1 VSVAPGDGEGTVRG
15 AAPGADGGM
24 VASTVP
30 GGGAGASTVPGGGTA
45 ASTSRGGGTGTSAAS
60 GARLARRLGTKDAV
74 VVGLGAML
82 GAGIFSAP
90 APAARAAGVWLPLA
104 VLLAGAVAWC
114 NATSTARLAAVFPQS
129 GGTYV
134 YAGRLLGRSW
144 GHLAGWGFVV
154 GKTAS
159 CAAMALTVGAYA
171 WPAQPR
177 LAGTLALA
185 VAVALGTGGVQRGAR
200 LTRVLLALTL
210 AVLVVVV
217 AAAVTGLPPAPDPG
231 VAVGGLAGVPAAAGL
246 MFFAF
251 AGYARLATLG
261 EEVRDP
267 GRTIPRAVGLA
278 LLAAILIY
286 LAVTVS
292 ALSALGPHGLAA
304 SASPLAS
311 VVSARGWDGVLPL
324 VRTGAVAAAGGA
336 LLSLLLG
343 VSRTAFAMASDGYLP
358 SGLAAV
364 RRGVPHRA
372 ELAVAVVVL
381 ALVWTVD
388 LRGAIGFSSLAVLV
402 YYLLANLSA
411 RRLGAG
417 QRRPP
422 GWLTA
427 AGAAGCTLLALT
439 LPAASVLA
447 GLGVLAVGVV
457 IRLGIDRRRSSS
469 RPLQVR

>member
-1 VSVAPGDGEGTVRG
+1 
-15 AAPGADGGM
+15 M
-24 VASTVP
+24 
-30 GGGAGASTVPGGGTA
+30 
-45 ASTSRGGGTGTSAAS
+45 STSTDG
-60 GARLARRLGTKDAV
+60 RLLRRLGTGDAV

-90 APAARAAGVWLPLA
+90 APAARAAGAWLPVA
-104 VLLAGAVAWC
+104 VLLAGVVAWC

-134 YAGRLLGRSW
+134 YAGRLLGPAW
-144 GHLAGWGFVV
+144 GHLAGWGFVA

-177 LAGTLALA
+177 IAGTIGLG
-185 VAVALGTGGVQRGAR
+185 VAVSLGTGGVQRGAR
-200 LTRVLLALTL
+200 LTRVLLAVTL
-210 AVLVVVV
+210 AVLLLVI
-217 AAAVTGLPPAPDPG
+217 AAAVTGSPTTAAAEGAVVGG
-231 VAVGGLAGVPAAAGL
+231 VAGIPTAAGL

-267 GRTIPRAVGLA
+267 ERTIPRAVGLA
-278 LLAAILIY
+278 LLGAVLVY

-292 ALSALGPHGLAA
+292 ALVSLGPERLAS
-304 SASPLAS
+304 SASPLAT
-311 VVSARGWDGVLPL
+311 VVAARGWDAVLPV
-324 VRTGAVAAAGGA
+324 VRVGAVAAAGGA

-343 VSRTAFAMASDGYLP
+343 VSRTAFAMARDGYLP
-358 SGLAAV
+358 SGLSSV

-388 LRGAIGFSSLAVLV
+388 LRGAIGFSSLAVLA

-411 RRLGAG
+411 RRLAAD
-417 QRRPP
+417 RPRPP
-422 GWLTA
+422 GWVTG

-439 LPAASVLA
+439 LPPASVVSGLVVLVA
-447 GLGVLAVGVV
+447 GAVV
-457 IRLGIDRRRSSS
+457 RLVIDRRRRERSSG
-469 RPLQVR
+469 RVP

>member
-1 VSVAPGDGEGTVRG
+1 MS
-15 AAPGADGGM
+15 
-24 VASTVP
+24 
-30 GGGAGASTVPGGGTA
+30 TA
-45 ASTSRGGGTGTSAAS
+45 A
-60 GARLARRLGTKDAV
+60 GARLVRRLGTTDAV
-74 VVGLGAML
+74 IVGLGAML

-90 APAARAAGVWLPLA
+90 EPAARAAGGWLPLA
-104 VLLAGAVAWC
+104 VLLAGIVAWC
-114 NATSTARLAAVFPQS
+114 NATSTARLAAMFPES

-134 YAGRLLGRSW
+134 YAGRLLGRPW
-144 GHLAGWGFVV
+144 GHLAGWGFVA

-159 CAAMALTVGAYA
+159 CAAMVLTVGAYA

-185 VAVALGTGGVQRGAR
+185 VTVALGTGGLQRGAR
-200 LTRVLLALTL
+200 LTRVLLGITL
-210 AVLVVVV
+210 VVLVVVV
-217 AAAVTGLPPAPDPG
+217 LAGVTGSPTAADLRG
-231 VAVGGLAGVPAAAGL
+231 VEVGGLAGVPTAAGL

-267 GRTIPRAVGLA
+267 ARTIPRAVAIA
-278 LLAAILIY
+278 LLIAVVAY

-292 ALSALGPHGLAA
+292 ALVALGPGRLAA

-311 VVSARGWDGVLPL
+311 VVSARGWGVALPL
-324 VRTGAVAAAGGA
+324 VRVGAVAASGGA
-336 LLSLLLG
+336 LLSVLLG
-343 VSRTAFAMASDGYLP
+343 VSRTVFAMAGDGYLP
-358 SGLAAV
+358 GSLSAV

-381 ALVWTVD
+381 VLVWTLD

-411 RRLGAG
+411 RRLGPE

-422 GWLTA
+422 AWLTV
-427 AGAAGCTLLALT
+427 AGAAGCSLLALT
-439 LPAASVLA
+439 LPPASVISGLA
-447 GLGVLAVGVV
+447 VLGVGAVVRVV
-457 IRLGIDRRRSSS
+457 VDRHRPASPAG
-469 RPLQVR
+469 PLQ

>member
-1 VSVAPGDGEGTVRG
+1 MSAPGDT
-15 AAPGADGGM
+15 
-24 VASTVP
+24 
-30 GGGAGASTVPGGGTA
+30 
-45 ASTSRGGGTGTSAAS
+45 
-60 GARLARRLGTKDAV
+60 RLVRRLGTRDAV

-90 APAARAAGVWLPLA
+90 GPAAHAAGSWLPLA
-104 VLLAGAVAWC
+104 VLLAGFVAWC
-114 NATSTARLAAVFPQS
+114 NATSTARLAAVFPRS

-134 YAGRLLGRSW
+134 YAGRLLGPTW

-177 LAGTLALA
+177 LAGTIALV
-185 VAVALGTGGVQRGAR
+185 VAVVLGTGGVQRGAR
-200 LTRVLLALTL
+200 LTRLLLVVTLVVLL
-210 AVLVVVV
+210 VVV
-217 AAAVTGLPPAPDPG
+217 AAAVTGSPAPASEADVG
-231 VAVGGLAGVPAAAGL
+231 VGGPWGIPTAAGL

-261 EEVRDP
+261 EEVREP
-267 GRTIPRAVGLA
+267 ARTIPRAVGIA
-278 LLAAILIY
+278 LLIAVLIY

-292 ALSALGPHGLAA
+292 ALVALGPAGLAG
-304 SASPLAS
+304 STSPLAS
-311 VVSARGWDGVLPL
+311 VVSRRGWDAVLPL
-324 VRTGAVAAAGGA
+324 VRAGAVAASGGA

-343 VSRTAFAMASDGYLP
+343 VSRTAFAMSSDGYLP
-358 SGLAAV
+358 RRLAVV

-411 RRLGAG
+411 RRLAPD

-422 GWLTA
+422 GWLTG
-427 AGAAGCTLLALT
+427 AGAAGCALLALT
-439 LPAASVLA
+439 LPRASVAA
-447 GLGVLAVGVV
+447 GLAVLAVGAVV
-457 IRLGIDRRRSSS
+457 RVVLDRRRPAS
-469 RPLQVR
+469 

>member
-1 VSVAPGDGEGTVRG
+1 VSGPAGT
-15 AAPGADGGM
+15 
-24 VASTVP
+24 
-30 GGGAGASTVPGGGTA
+30 
-45 ASTSRGGGTGTSAAS
+45 
-60 GARLARRLGTKDAV
+60 RLARRLNTPDAV
-74 VVGLGAML
+74 IIGLGAML

-90 APAARAAGVWLPLA
+90 APAARAAGAWLPVA
-104 VLLAGAVAWC
+104 VVLAGFVAWC
-114 NATSTARLAAVFPQS
+114 NATSTARLAAVFPES

-134 YAGRLLGRSW
+134 YAGRLLGHSW

-171 WPAQPR
+171 WPAEPR
-177 LAGTLALA
+177 IAGTIAL
-185 VAVALGTGGVQRGAR
+185 VVTVALGTGGVQRGAR

-210 AVLVVVV
+210 AVLLVVV
-217 AAAVTGLPPAPDPG
+217 AAALTGSSAASDARA
-231 VAVGGLAGVPAAAGL
+231 VVGGPIGIPTAAGL

-251 AGYARLATLG
+251 AGYARVATLG

-267 GRTIPRAVGLA
+267 ARTIPRAVAVA
-278 LLAAILIY
+278 LVTAVLVY

-292 ALSALGPHGLAA
+292 ALVALGPNRLAA

-311 VVSARGWDGVLPL
+311 VVSARGWDGALSL
-324 VRTGAVAAAGGA
+324 VRAGAVAAAGGA

-343 VSRTAFAMASDGYLP
+343 VSRTAFAMARDGYLP
-358 SGLAAV
+358 AGLRAV

-372 ELAVAVVVL
+372 EAAVAVVVL
-381 ALVWTVD
+381 ALVWTLD

-411 RRLGAG
+411 RRLADE

-422 GWLTA
+422 RWLTS
-427 AGAAGCTLLALT
+427 AGVAGCALLALT
-439 LPAASVLA
+439 LPPASVIA
-447 GLGVLAVGVV
+447 GLAVLGVGAV
-457 IRLGIDRRRSSS
+457 IRVVVDRRRSAS
-469 RPLQVR
+469 PPVRVP

>member
-1 VSVAPGDGEGTVRG
+1 VSGPAE
-15 AAPGADGGM
+15 
-24 VASTVP
+24 
-30 GGGAGASTVPGGGTA
+30 
-45 ASTSRGGGTGTSAAS
+45 
-60 GARLARRLGTKDAV
+60 ARLVRRLGTTDAV

-90 APAARAAGVWLPLA
+90 APAARAAGAWLPLA
-104 VLLAGAVAWC
+104 VLLAGFVAWC
-114 NATSTARLAAVFPQS
+114 NATSTARLAAVFPES

-134 YAGRLLGRSW
+134 YAGRLLGRGW

-177 LAGTLALA
+177 IAGTVALV

-210 AVLVVVV
+210 AVLLVVV
-217 AAAVTGLPPAPDPG
+217 AAALTGSPSPAPEPG
-231 VAVGGLAGVPAAAGL
+231 VAVTGLAGVPTAAGL

-251 AGYARLATLG
+251 AGYARVATLG

-267 GRTIPRAVGLA
+267 ARTIPRAVGLA
-278 LLAAILIY
+278 LLTAVVVY

-292 ALSALGPHGLAA
+292 ALAALGPQRLAA

-311 VVSARGWDGVLPL
+311 VVSARGWDAVLPL
-324 VRTGAVAAAGGA
+324 VRAGAVAAAGGA

-358 SGLAAV
+358 ARLGAV

-372 ELAVAVVVL
+372 ELAVAVLVL

-411 RRLGAG
+411 RRLDGG

-427 AGAAGCTLLALT
+427 AGVAGCALLALT
-439 LPAASVLA
+439 LPPASVIA
-447 GLGVLAVGVV
+447 GFVVLGVGAVVRVV
-457 IRLGIDRRRSSS
+457 VDRRRSSS
-469 RPLQVR
+469 AALQVR

>member
-1 VSVAPGDGEGTVRG
+1 VSDP
-15 AAPGADGGM
+15 
-24 VASTVP
+24 
-30 GGGAGASTVPGGGTA
+30 
-45 ASTSRGGGTGTSAAS
+45 TGT
-60 GARLARRLGTKDAV
+60 RLTRRLNTSDAV
-74 VVGLGAML
+74 IIGLGAML

-90 APAARAAGVWLPLA
+90 APAARAAGAWLPVA
-104 VLLAGAVAWC
+104 VVLAGFVAWC
-114 NATSTARLAAVFPQS
+114 NATSTARLAAVFPES

-134 YAGRLLGRSW
+134 YAGRLLGPGW

-171 WPAQPR
+171 WPAEPR
-177 LAGTLALA
+177 IAGTIALA

-210 AVLVVVV
+210 AVLLVVV
-217 AAAVTGLPPAPDPG
+217 AAALTGSSSAFDVG
-231 VAVGGLAGVPAAAGL
+231 VVVGGPTGVPTAAGL

-251 AGYARLATLG
+251 AGYARVATLG

-267 GRTIPRAVGLA
+267 ARTIPRAVGVA
-278 LLAAILIY
+278 LVTAVLVY

-292 ALSALGPHGLAA
+292 ALAALGPNRLAA

-311 VVSARGWDGVLPL
+311 VVSARGWDGALPL
-324 VRTGAVAAAGGA
+324 VRAGAVAAAGGA

-343 VSRTAFAMASDGYLP
+343 VSRTAFAMAHDGYLP
-358 SGLAAV
+358 AGLRAV

-372 ELAVAVVVL
+372 ESAVAVVVL
-381 ALVWTVD
+381 ALVWTLD

-411 RRLGAG
+411 RRLGG
-417 QRRPP
+417 DQRRPP
-422 GWLTA
+422 RWLTS
-427 AGAAGCTLLALT
+427 AGVAGCALLALT
-439 LPAASVLA
+439 LPPASVIA
-447 GLGVLAVGVV
+447 GLAVLGVGAV
-457 IRLGIDRRRSSS
+457 IRVVVDRRRSASPPA
-469 RPLQVR
+469 RVP

>member
-1 VSVAPGDGEGTVRG
+1 VSVP
-15 AAPGADGGM
+15 
-24 VASTVP
+24 
-30 GGGAGASTVPGGGTA
+30 
-45 ASTSRGGGTGTSAAS
+45 TGT
-60 GARLARRLGTKDAV
+60 RLVRRLGTWDAV

-90 APAARAAGVWLPLA
+90 APAARAAGAWLPLA
-104 VLLAGAVAWC
+104 VLLAGFVAWC
-114 NATSTARLAAVFPQS
+114 NATSTARLAAVFPES

-134 YAGRLLGRSW
+134 YAGRLLGRGW

-171 WPAQPR
+171 WPAEPR
-177 LAGTLALA
+177 IAGTVALV

-210 AVLVVVV
+210 AVLLVVV
-217 AAAVTGLPPAPDPG
+217 AAAVAGSSTATSGAG
-231 VAVGGLAGVPAAAGL
+231 IAVGGLAGVPTAAGL

-251 AGYARLATLG
+251 AGYARVATLG

-267 GRTIPRAVGLA
+267 ARTIPRAVGLA
-278 LLAAILIY
+278 LLAAVLVY

-292 ALSALGPHGLAA
+292 ALVVLGPHRLAA

-324 VRTGAVAAAGGA
+324 VRAGAVAAAGGA

-358 SGLAAV
+358 AGLGAV

-372 ELAVAVVVL
+372 ELAVAVLVL

-402 YYLLANLSA
+402 YYLLANISA
-411 RRLGAG
+411 RRLGAA

-427 AGAAGCTLLALT
+427 AGAVGCALLALT
-439 LPAASVLA
+439 LPPASVIA
-447 GLGVLAVGVV
+447 GLAVLGVGAV
-457 IRLGIDRRRSSS
+457 IRVVVDRRRSSA
-469 RPLQVR
+469 PQVRVR

>member
-1 VSVAPGDGEGTVRG
+1 VSG
-15 AAPGADGGM
+15 
-24 VASTVP
+24 S
-30 GGGAGASTVPGGGTA
+30 AGS
-45 ASTSRGGGTGTSAAS
+45 
-60 GARLARRLGTKDAV
+60 RLARRLGTRDAV

-90 APAARAAGVWLPLA
+90 APAARAAGAWLPLA
-104 VLLAGAVAWC
+104 VLLAGFVAWC
-114 NATSTARLAAVFPQS
+114 NATSTARLAAVYPQS

-134 YAGRLLGRSW
+134 YAGRLLGRGW

-177 LAGTLALA
+177 ITASVALV

-210 AVLVVVV
+210 AVLLVVV
-217 AAAVTGLPPAPDPG
+217 AAALTGAPSAAPEPP
-231 VAVGGLAGVPAAAGL
+231 VAVPGLVGVPTAAGL

-251 AGYARLATLG
+251 AGYARVATLG

-267 GRTIPRAVGLA
+267 ARTIPRAVGFA
-278 LLAAILIY
+278 LLTAVVVY

-292 ALSALGPHGLAA
+292 ALVALGPQRLAL

-311 VVSARGWDGVLPL
+311 VVSARGWDAVLPL
-324 VRTGAVAAAGGA
+324 VRAGAVAAAGGA

-343 VSRTAFAMASDGYLP
+343 VSRTTFAMASDGYLP
-358 SGLAAV
+358 AGLGAV

-372 ELAVAVVVL
+372 ELAVAALVL
-381 ALVWTVD
+381 VLVWTVD

-411 RRLGAG
+411 RRLAPG
-417 QRRPP
+417 QSRPP
-422 GWLTA
+422 GWVTA
-427 AGAAGCTLLALT
+427 AGIAGCALLALT
-439 LPAASVLA
+439 LPPVSVVSGLVV
-447 GLGVLAVGVV
+447 LGVGAVVRV
-457 IRLGIDRRRSSS
+457 AVDRRRSSS
-469 RPLQVR
+469 AEVQVR